1 MIAQDLLIIMRTILA
16 ATVSVMDT
24 AFWWRSECNGHVQSS
39 DRQVTLHPVTDRP
52 ANHAPRMQVE
62 DHGKIQPAFARP
74 DIGDVTCPFLVW
86 LICNE
91 VSVQQVVGHGDEAR
105 GLPKPGN
112 DGISAMQRTSTPGT

>member
-1 MIAQDLLIIMRTILA
+1 MRTILA

-52 ANHAPRMQVE
+52 ANHAPRMQIE
-62 DHGKIQPAFARP
+62 DHDKIQPAFARP

-91 VSVQQVVGHGDEAR
+91 VSVQQFGRNVELMVAVRRHLVFAGSDH
-105 GLPKPGN
+105 
-112 DGISAMQRTSTPGT
+112 